1 MASRDEQHGC
11 QAAQRAK
18 ALKYFQKLCGAPCSS
33 CSGWKQGTFPHESH
47 LICDRHED
55 IEYIS
60 ATLAHV
66 WIGEIR
72 FNGYADGAQKQVDG
86 CEFTGRHGVV
96 RSRRIFCGAMTAVAM
111 CLAQSAFALDPRYPD
126 WPCQQL
132 KVPEIS
138 IASVWN
144 GPSIDAI
151 DTTKPADPKQA
162 ELVAHLV
169 ARRTPIE
176 DARKLIADYLVGT
189 DEEKQQKAKRLFAAL
204 YSTLNGQRDQVMNGI
219 ERFSR
224 KQKGMA
230 EEIRAKAQK
239 MREVQDQQKDNSD
252 PAQSS
257 ELASELSWQTRIF
270 EDRRRSTSYLCDV
283 PVLIE
288 KRLFDLGRAIEDNLS
303 AGAQMK

>member
-1 MASRDEQHGC
+1 M
-11 QAAQRAK
+11 
-18 ALKYFQKLCGAPCSS
+18 
-33 CSGWKQGTFPHESH
+33 
-47 LICDRHED
+47 
-55 IEYIS
+55 
-60 ATLAHV
+60 
-66 WIGEIR
+66 
-72 FNGYADGAQKQVDG
+72 
-86 CEFTGRHGVV
+86 
-96 RSRRIFCGAMTAVAM
+96 
-111 CLAQSAFALDPRYPD
+111 
-126 WPCQQL
+126 
-132 KVPEIS
+132 
-138 IASVWN
+138 
-144 GPSIDAI
+144 
-151 DTTKPADPKQA
+151 
-162 ELVAHLV
+162 
-169 ARRTPIE
+169 
-176 DARKLIADYLVGT
+176 IADYLAGT
-189 DEEKQQKAKRLFAAL
+189 GEEKQEKAKRLFAAL

-224 KQKGMA
+224 KQKAMA

>member
-1 MASRDEQHGC
+1 MV
-11 QAAQRAK
+11 
-18 ALKYFQKLCGAPCSS
+18 CSVRILS
-33 CSGWKQGTFPHESH
+33 CW
-47 LICDRHED
+47 
-55 IEYIS
+55 
-60 ATLAHV
+60 V
-66 WIGEIR
+66 
-72 FNGYADGAQKQVDG
+72 
-86 CEFTGRHGVV
+86 
-96 RSRRIFCGAMTAVAM
+96 MTAMAVGWT
-111 CLAQSAFALDPRYPD
+111 QSAFALDPRYPD

-144 GPSIDAI
+144 GPPIDAI

-162 ELVAHLV
+162 ELVARLA

-189 DEEKQQKAKRLFAAL
+189 DEEKQEKAKRLFAAL

-230 EEIRAKAQK
+230 EEIREKAQK
-239 MREVQDQQKDNSD
+239 MREVQDKQDGD
-252 PAQSS
+252 PVQSS

-270 EDRRRSTSYLCDV
+270 EDRRRSTSYICDV

-288 KRLFDLGRAIEDNLS
+288 KRLFDLGQAIQDNLN
-303 AGAQMK
+303 AGAQAK